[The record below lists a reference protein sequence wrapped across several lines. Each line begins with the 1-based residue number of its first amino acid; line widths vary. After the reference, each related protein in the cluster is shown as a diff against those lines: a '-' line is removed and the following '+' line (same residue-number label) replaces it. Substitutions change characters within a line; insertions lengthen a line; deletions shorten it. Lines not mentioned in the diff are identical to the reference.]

1 MKRPIS
7 VLAAFFLLAGSAQ
20 ATTLGFGSKG
30 VNRAIPSTWG
40 SNIAVAEAGIVD
52 NLGLG
57 WTPDV
62 GLTWSATTA
71 TGVGWEFYND
81 AEWSAAQMDGFVSG
95 AKFDLLFTPDAGY
108 AVQVRSFVF
117 DDYLGYK
124 SGSKFTWQLFK
135 DSASGALINSGTN
148 ISVTDG
154 QDLLINTGMASPYAG
169 PVLLRLI
176 GVTGNDGQ
184 DESLDTVTFTQAAV
198 SVPETVTLLPLASAL
213 IGLGLLG
220 RTRFRTKP

>member
-1 MKRPIS
+1 MKRTIL

-20 ATTLGFGSKG
+20 ATTLTFEGMRTNLS
-30 VNRAIPSTWG
+30 IPSTWG
-40 SNIAVAEAGIVD
+40 SNIAAAEAGIVD
-52 NLGLG
+52 TLGLG
-57 WTPDV
+57 WTPTV
-62 GLTWSATTA
+62 GLTWSASS
-71 TGVGWEFYND
+71 GGRWEFYND
-81 AEWSAAQMDGFVSG
+81 GEWSAAQMEGFISG
-95 AKFDLLFTPDAGY
+95 AKFDLLFTPAAGY
-108 AVQVRSFVF
+108 AVQVQSFVF
-117 DDYLGYK
+117 DDYINYQG
-124 SGSKFTWQLFK
+124 GSTFTWQLFK